1 MKIKT
6 HGNLWLTKNF
16 ATMLHKTFYTDAK
29 SKTIF
34 LCFNWNNYNKVSAF
48 IIFRIA
54 KTLGFFASWYYN
66 SYQKLKFSL
75 IRYPQYEQASL
86 LLVWFNCLA
95 LLVTYLYLVENQI
108 YLHKEKN
115 SLKKFND
122 EIFSNYQT
130 SNQKN

>member
-6 HGNLWLTKNF
+6 HGNLWLTKIF

-29 SKTIF
+29 SKTNF

-75 IRYPQYEQASL
+75 IRYPTIWASFSSIGLVQL
-86 LLVWFNCLA
+86 LGTVGH
-95 LLVTYLYLVENQI
+95 I
-108 YLHKEKN
+108 
-115 SLKKFND
+115 S
-122 EIFSNYQT
+122 IFSWK
-130 SNQKN
+130 SNIFA